1 MNGRARLATSWINYF
16 LLNNNHLLIEAF
28 VMSNCM
34 ESNYFYITTTAP
46 YVNSTPHVGFA
57 LEIIAADVIARYKAL
72 CGNKVI
78 FGTGTDEHGVN
89 IYTKALELGMDTQA
103 YVDANAQTFEQL
115 KDSLHLSFTHF
126 QRTTAASHRAAA
138 QKFWSLCAD
147 SGDIYKKSYLSKYCT
162 GCELEKTDSELVDG
176 VCPLHPTKE
185 LEIIEEENY
194 FFRFSKYQDQLLKL
208 YESQPGFIVPQSK
221 YKEMVSFVAQGL
233 KDFSISRLKEK
244 MPWGVPVPND
254 AEHVMYVWFDALVFY
269 ISTLGWPEK
278 TAEFTQYWPGVQ
290 IAGKDNLR
298 QQAAMW
304 QAMLLSAGLPPSKQ
318 ILINGFISV
327 DGQKMSK
334 TLGNVIAPQEMID
347 RYGVDATR
355 YLLMRLGPIGEDMD
369 VSWEKFDATYTADLS
384 NGLGNTVSRI
394 AALCAKSGFSFAF
407 DTPPGFRSQFKEPM
421 DGYHLAR
428 GLEIVW
434 DSLSF
439 IDTKINET
447 EPWKLEGAKKR
458 AILQELIAHLRQ
470 ISYELQPFMPQV
482 SVAITTHFSKPTI
495 STITPLFPRLA

>member
-1 MNGRARLATSWINYF
+1 
-16 LLNNNHLLIEAF
+16 
-28 VMSNCM
+28 
-34 ESNYFYITTTAP
+34 
-46 YVNSTPHVGFA
+46 
-57 LEIIAADVIARYKAL
+57 
-72 CGNKVI
+72 
-78 FGTGTDEHGVN
+78 
-89 IYTKALELGMDTQA
+89 
-103 YVDANAQTFEQL
+103 
-115 KDSLHLSFTHF
+115 
-126 QRTTAASHRAAA
+126 
-138 QKFWSLCAD
+138 
-147 SGDIYKKSYLSKYCT
+147 
-162 GCELEKTDSELVDG
+162 
-176 VCPLHPTKE
+176 
-185 LEIIEEENY
+185 
-194 FFRFSKYQDQLLKL
+194 
-208 YESQPGFIVPQSK
+208 
-221 YKEMVSFVAQGL
+221 VAQGL

-244 MPWGVPVPND
+244 MPWGVPVPD
-254 AEHVMYVWFDALVFY
+254 DSKHVMYVWFDALVFY

-278 TAEFTQYWPGVQ
+278 TDEFAHYWPGVQ

-304 QAMLLSAGLPPSKQ
+304 QAMLLSAGLPPSNQ

-355 YLLMRLGPIGEDMD
+355 YLLMRLGPIGDDMD

-407 DTPPGFRSQFKEPM
+407 DASPGFRSQFKEPM
-421 DGYHLAR
+421 NAYHLAR
-428 GLEIVW
+428 GLEKVW

-447 EPWKLEGAKKR
+447 QPWKLEGAKKR
-458 AILQELIAHLRQ
+458 ATLQELIAHLRQ

-482 SVAITTHFSKPTI
+482 SKTITTHFSKATI
-495 STITPLFPRLA
+495 ATIDPLFPRLT